1 MSDTIQLIKRMENLD
16 ISPEING
23 YSCVIIHIDES
34 TYVQAGNPDEGRTLE
49 IDNPFGTQELADE
62 LLQKL
67 QGYRY
72 NPYSAT
78 GALLDPTA
86 EIGDAVTGWDL
97 HGGIYT
103 RDRTFSRLMKADISA
118 PHDEEIDHEY
128 KYESAFERRYK
139 REYANTKAEL
149 SIQATKIEAKVEAD
163 TSENRQSFGWK
174 LQSDSWE
181 VFSNGQTVL
190 KATSGGLEV
199 SGKITA
205 TSGQIGGFTIGAT
218 AIYNGRDKIK
228 SDTPA
233 TGVYLGTDGICI
245 SNSGGSYFRATS
257 SGDIEANNMTAKN
270 ITANGI
276 LLKGS
281 LKFYDTTSGK
291 VVKTLSASD
300 FISQVSHS
308 YESTTAGGY
317 CYGGASGGYNWNY
330 TQNAGTTS
338 RPNIFVGQVNARS
351 LAQGGYG
358 FVTSEKT
365 INGTTIRYWS
375 WSGD

>member
-72 NPYSAT
+72 NPYNAK

-86 EIGDAVTGWDL
+86 EVGDAVTGWDL

-128 KYESAFERRYK
+128 HYETAFERKYK

-163 TSENRQSFGWK
+163 TSENRESFGWK

-205 TSGQIGGFTIGAT
+205 TSGEIGGFNIGAT
-218 AIYNGRDKIK
+218 GIYKGRETLG
-228 SDTPA
+228 STA
-233 TGVYLGTDGICI
+233 AGVYIGTDGI
-245 SNSGGSYFRATS
+245 SVGS
-257 SGDIEANNMTAKN
+257 SGTAYFKATASGTVEANSMRLRGNLTFLNADGSVAGTMTA
-270 ITANGI
+270 AN
-276 LLKGS
+276 LRSQVAHSYKS
-281 LKFYDTTSGK
+281 TTS
-291 VVKTLSASD
+291 
-300 FISQVSHS
+300 
-308 YESTTAGGY
+308 GGY
-317 CYGGASGGYNWNY
+317 CYGGAGGGYNFNNMANRAY
-330 TQNAGTTS
+330 TPNWVMCGNLAVAGS
-338 RPNIFVGQVNARS
+338 AAQWRS
-351 LAQGGYG
+351 SSVMNSAGIPIKISYLGYQ
-358 FVTSEKT
+358 T
-365 INGTTIRYWS
+365 
-375 WSGD
+375 